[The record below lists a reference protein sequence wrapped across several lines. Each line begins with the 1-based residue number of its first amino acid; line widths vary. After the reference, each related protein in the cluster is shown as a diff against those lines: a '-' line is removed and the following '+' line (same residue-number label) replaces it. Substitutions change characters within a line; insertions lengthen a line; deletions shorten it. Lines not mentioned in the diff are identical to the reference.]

1 LAPTRLRA
9 ATLGEIEGVKGVGAK
24 IAESVYE
31 TLRHPPYVAFVEK
44 LEGAGVN
51 LVMRTGVQ

>member
-1 LAPTRLRA
+1 MTRLRA
-9 ATLGEIEGVKGVGAK
+9 ASLEEIKGVKGVGAK

-31 TLRHPPYVAFVEK
+31 TLRHPAYVAFIEK
-44 LEGAGVN
+44 LEAASVN